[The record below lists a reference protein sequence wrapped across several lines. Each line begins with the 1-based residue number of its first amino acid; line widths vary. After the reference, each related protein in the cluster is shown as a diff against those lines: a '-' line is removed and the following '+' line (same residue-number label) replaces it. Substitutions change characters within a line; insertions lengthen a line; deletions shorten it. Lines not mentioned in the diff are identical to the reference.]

1 MKRTTALV
9 LALAA
14 ALPCAAHSRDAD
26 LVLRN
31 GQIITMDP
39 AAPRATAL
47 AIQGERIVAVGGDGD
62 VEQHVGPATR
72 QLDLQGRTVIPG
84 LIDTHIHAIRGGQTY
99 AFETYWY
106 DAPSLADALGRLTR
120 DAAQRPRDHWV
131 AVVGSWHPRQFRER
145 RAPTRADLDQAVPRH
160 PAYVQYLYDYALLN
174 SRGIE
179 ALGLDG
185 PQPPELHGITV
196 ERDAQGRATGRLL
209 GGIGPFNALFARLS
223 HTADRP
229 AGLQAFLRAMNAR
242 GLTGFIDP
250 SAGGAEA
257 YEPLYALRD
266 RGELTVRAGYR
277 ISAMR
282 AGGEAQWFR
291 DIMAFRPPRHDDGK
305 LAFLGLGEN
314 LVSAMNDGV
323 RMGPGFNPPAE
334 ARQELARIARY
345 AAERRIP
352 LEIHAY
358 TDDAASAILDVFEE
372 VGRDHD
378 LRPLRWSIAH
388 LNTGSRRTLE
398 RMARLGLAYTVQMG
412 PYFEGE
418 AIREANPKGAEQD
431 SPPVRTALDLGLPV
445 AGGTDSTRI
454 GVAGVWQAVEYHV
467 QGRAIGATVLREPG
481 ALLTREEA
489 LALYTRQAAWL
500 AFDEDDR
507 GQLNAGK
514 LADLAVLD
522 QPYLTMPADQIHAIN
537 SVFTL
542 LGGKPVHDAGVL
554 PAAPAKAVQ

>member
-1 MKRTTALV
+1 MKKYAGLA

-14 ALPCAAHSRDAD
+14 ALPIAAHSRDAD

-31 GQIITMDP
+31 GQIITMDA
-39 AAPRATAL
+39 AAPRASAL
-47 AIQGERIVAVGGDGD
+47 AIRGERIVAIGGDGD
-62 VEQHVGPATR
+62 VDAHVGPTTR

-99 AFETYWY
+99 MFETYWY
-106 DAPSLADALGRLTR
+106 DAPSLADALGRLAS
-120 DAAQRPRDHWV
+120 DAAQRPREHWV
-131 AVVGSWHPRQFRER
+131 AVVGSWHPRQFSER
-145 RAPTRADLDQAVPRH
+145 RAPTRADLDQAVPAH

-179 ALGLDG
+179 VLGLNG

-242 GLTGFIDP
+242 GITGFIDP
-250 SAGGAEA
+250 SAGAAEA
-257 YEPLYALRD
+257 YEPLFALRD
-266 RGELTVRAGYR
+266 RGGLTVRAGYR
-277 ISAMR
+277 ISAVR
-282 AGGEAQWFR
+282 SGGEAQWFR
-291 DIMAFRPPRHDDGK
+291 DVMAFRPPRHDDGQI
-305 LAFLGLGEN
+305 AFLGLGEN

-323 RMGPGFNPPAE
+323 RMGPGFNPPQE
-334 ARQELARIARY
+334 ARQELTRIATH
-345 AAERRIP
+345 AAQRRIP

-372 VGRDHD
+372 VGREHD

-431 SPPVRTALDLGLPV
+431 SPPVRAALDLGLPV

-454 GVAGVWQAVEYHV
+454 GVAGVWQAVQYHV
-467 QGRAIGATVLREPG
+467 NGRAIGATVLREPRV
-481 ALLTREEA
+481 LLTREEA

-507 GQLNAGK
+507 GQLNTGK

-522 QPYLTMPADQIHAIN
+522 QPYLAMPADQIHAIN
-537 SVFTL
+537 SVLTL
-542 LGGKPVHDAGVL
+542 LGGKVVHDAGAL
-554 PAAPAKAVQ
+554 PALKANVAN

>member
-1 MKRTTALV
+1 MKKYRTLV

-14 ALPCAAHSRDAD
+14 LLPFASHGGDAD

-31 GQIITMDP
+31 GAILTMDP
-39 AAPRATAL
+39 ALPRASAL
-47 AIQGERIVAVGGDGD
+47 AIRGERIVAVGGDGEMD
-62 VEQHVGPATR
+62 RHVGPGTR
-72 QLDLQGRTVIPG
+72 QLDLKGRTVIPG

-106 DAPSLADALGRLTR
+106 DAPSLAEALDRLSR
-120 DAAQRPRDHWV
+120 DAARRPRDRWV
-131 AVVGSWHPRQFRER
+131 AVVGSWHPRQFQER
-145 RAPTRADLDQAVPRH
+145 RAPARADLDRAAPAH

-174 SRGIE
+174 TRGIE
-179 ALGLDG
+179 VLGLDDAR
-185 PQPPELHGITV
+185 PAELPGITV
-196 ERDAQGRATGRLL
+196 ERDAQGRATGRLH

-223 HTADRP
+223 RDVDR
-229 AGLQAFLRAMNAR
+229 QASLREFLRAMNAR

-250 SAGGAEA
+250 SAGGPEA
-257 YEPLYALRD
+257 YEPLFALRD
-266 RGELTVRAGYR
+266 RGELTLRAGYR
-277 ISAMR
+277 ISALR
-282 AGGEAQWFR
+282 SGGEAEWFR
-291 DIMAFRPPRHDDGK
+291 NVMAFRPPRHDDGQI
-305 LAFLGLGEN
+305 AFLGLGEN
-314 LVSAMNDGV
+314 LVTAMNDGV
-323 RMGPGFNPPAE
+323 RMGPGFAPPEA
-334 ARQELARIARY
+334 ARQELLRVAAY

-358 TDDAASAILDVFEE
+358 TDDAADAILDAFERVAE
-372 VGRDHD
+372 QHD

-418 AIREANPKGAEQD
+418 AIGQANSQALAEV
-431 SPPVRTALDLGLPV
+431 SPPVRAALDLDLRV

-454 GVAGVWQAVEYHV
+454 GVAGVWQAIQYHV
-467 QGRAIGATVLREPG
+467 QGRAIGGMVQREPG

-489 LALYTRQAAWL
+489 LDLYTRQAAWL

-507 GQLNAGK
+507 GQLNVGK

-522 QPYLTMPADQIHAIN
+522 QPYLSMPVDRIHTVD
-537 SVFTL
+537 SVLTL
-542 LGGKPVHDAGVL
+542 LGGKPVHDTGAL
-554 PAAPAKAVQ
+554 SAPAR

>member
-1 MKRTTALV
+1 MKKYGTLV

-14 ALPCAAHSRDAD
+14 ALPFAAYSQDAD

-31 GQIITMDP
+31 GQIITMD
-39 AAPRATAL
+39 ATAPRATAL
-47 AIQGERIVAVGGDGD
+47 AIRGERIVAVGGDGD
-62 VEQHVGPATR
+62 VEAHIGPATR

-99 AFETYWY
+99 TFETYWY
-106 DAPSLADALGRLTR
+106 DAPTLANALERLTR
-120 DAAQRPRDHWV
+120 DAAHRPRDHWV

-145 RAPTRADLDQAVPRH
+145 RAPTLADLDQAVPGH

-174 SRGIE
+174 TRGIE
-179 ALGLDG
+179 ALGLND

-196 ERDAQGRATGRLL
+196 ERDAHGRATGRLL

-250 SAGGAEA
+250 SAGAAEA

-291 DIMAFRPPRHDDGK
+291 DIMAFRPPRHDDGQI
-305 LAFLGLGEN
+305 AFLGLGEN
-314 LVSAMNDGV
+314 LVTAMNDGV
-323 RMGPGFNPPAE
+323 RMGPGFNPPE
-334 ARQELARIARY
+334 QARQELARIARY

-352 LEIHAY
+352 LEVHAY

-431 SPPVRTALDLGLPV
+431 SPPVRVALDLGLPV

-467 QGRAIGATVLREPG
+467 HGRAIGATVLREPG
-481 ALLTREEA
+481 TLLTREEA

-537 SVFTL
+537 SVLTL
-542 LGGKPVHDAGVL
+542 LGGKSVHDAGVL
-554 PAAPAKAVQ
+554 PAATAQAAR